1 MPKMTVVIENRRL
14 AAGRSIV
21 SSFDVSTSPLIEI
34 FHPFI
39 TSPSPSID
47 GGFYWPFG
55 GPLEVHHS
63 LLLHS
68 ASCRQS
74 IIDTTLPTS

>member
-55 GPLEVHHS
+55 GPRGGAPLSSPPLGVVPAKHN
-63 LLLHS
+63 
-68 ASCRQS
+68 
-74 IIDTTLPTS
+74 